1 MKDIL
6 HLSIE
11 NLSAPITLIDCRDLV
26 DHFPVILPGWHII
39 ELPESTQ
46 PPILTLRLEGAT
58 YILEGA
64 WLDEPKYRKD
74 RLAAICALVAELIR
88 AYVNDDS
95 KLLCLH
101 GAAADFAG
109 KLVIFPNKYRAGKS
123 ILSACLAAANVKLF
137 GDDVLPISL
146 LDGHGIAPGL
156 APRLRLPLPE
166 NLDAE
171 SRHYIETNAALKGN
185 RYLYLDL
192 KDGSL
197 ATRYSHAPIG
207 AFVLLE
213 REEGIA
219 AVLEK
224 ISESEVLRQVVW
236 QNFARESEAPQILE
250 CLSQM
255 VANTKRYC
263 LRYDR
268 AEDAVALLKET
279 FKDWSEE
286 GSEKSPKP
294 RLAEHNAT
302 EPAEVPPGC
311 FLRKPDVSMVTL
323 DGESF
328 LADAGSAAIHQ
339 LNSVGSAI
347 WNLLAE
353 PTTIGEMIELL
364 LVAFPEVSRDQVE
377 ADVVALVNSLKSKN
391 LLITGP
397 NPENAKQS
405 TAGSK
410 TL

>member
-6 HLSIE
+6 HLSVE
-11 NLSAPITLIDCRDLV
+11 NLSRPITLINCRDLV
-26 DHFPVILPGWHII
+26 DLFPVILPGWQFI
-39 ELPESTQ
+39 EVPETTQ

-58 YILEGA
+58 YILEGD
-64 WLDEPKYRKD
+64 WLHQPKHRKD
-74 RLAAICALVAELIR
+74 RLAAICALVAELVR

-123 ILSACLAAANVKLF
+123 ILSVCLAATNVKLF

-166 NLDAE
+166 NLHAE
-171 SRHYIETNAALKGN
+171 SRHFIETNAALKSN
-185 RYLYLDL
+185 RYIYLDL

-197 ATRYSHAPIG
+197 AARYSHAPIG

-219 AVLEK
+219 AVLDN

-236 QNFARESEAPQILE
+236 QNFARETEAPQILE

-255 VANTKRYC
+255 VANAKRYC

-268 AEDAVALLKET
+268 AEDAVELLKET
-279 FKDWSEE
+279 FKDWSEKN
-286 GSEKSPKP
+286 GEKSPKP
-294 RLAEHNAT
+294 CLSEHNAT
-302 EPAEVPPGC
+302 EPVEVFPGC
-311 FLRKPDVSMVTL
+311 FLRKPDVSMVTV

-328 LADAGSAAIHQ
+328 LADAGGAAIHQ

-347 WNLLAE
+347 WTLLAE
-353 PTTIGEMIELL
+353 PTTIDEMIELL

-377 ADVVALVNSLKSKN
+377 ADVGELVNSLKSKN

-397 NPENAKQS
+397 NPENARQS
-405 TAGSK
+405 TAINK
-410 TL
+410 PL

>member
-11 NLSAPITLIDCRDLV
+11 NLSRPITLIDCRDLV

-39 ELPESTQ
+39 EVPESVQ
-46 PPILTLRLEGAT
+46 PPILTLRLEGAS
-58 YILEGA
+58 YILEGV

-74 RLAAICALVAELIR
+74 RLAAICALVAELVR

-101 GAAADFAG
+101 GAAAVFAG

-123 ILSACLAAANVKLF
+123 ILSACLAAANIKLF

-146 LDGHGIAPGL
+146 PDRCGIAPGL
-156 APRLRLPLPE
+156 APRLRLPLPD
-166 NLDAE
+166 NLNTQ
-171 SRHYIETNAALKGN
+171 SRRFIEANTALKSEQ
-185 RYLYLDL
+185 YLYLDL

-197 ATRYSHAPIG
+197 AARHSQAPIG

-219 AVLEK
+219 AVLEN
-224 ISESEVLRQVVW
+224 ISESDVLRQVVW

-250 CLSQM
+250 CLSQI

-279 FKDWSEE
+279 FKDWSEKK

-294 RLAEHNAT
+294 CLSEQNAT
-302 EPAEVPPGC
+302 EPVEVPPGC
-311 FLRKPDVSMVTL
+311 FLRKPDVGVITV

-328 LADAGSAAIHQ
+328 LADADGAAIHQ

-347 WNLLAE
+347 WTLLAE
-353 PTTIGEMIELL
+353 PTTIDEIIELL
-364 LVAFPEVSRDQVE
+364 LVAFPEVSRDQFE
-377 ADVVALVNSLKSKN
+377 ADVGVLVNSLKSKN
-391 LLITGP
+391 LLVAGP
-397 NPENAKQS
+397 NSEEAQQS
-405 TAGSK
+405 TAG
-410 TL
+410 